1 VKSKRV
7 NKPQA
12 FSGLARFVVVGAF
25 VLGVLPSPGGALVL
39 FAQSQKAAGAGVNT
53 KPASAPGKVSMAP
66 LRAFLA
72 RSKRLSAQGKLD
84 ISKPRTITVEGDRQE
99 DGTLTNV
106 QITGDSS
113 SDPNFRRAAQDFVTA
128 LNESRA
134 LQLLETVSHVRMTF
148 GLDASRFTV
157 QSTHDTPTEARA
169 AEMARGYR
177 VMVNVGRMAKRGTD
191 EGALL
196 SGLKISSSGKQL
208 LMNLDMPREQMG
220 NILHRQ
226 ITPN

>member
-1 VKSKRV
+1 MKSKRV

-25 VLGVLPSPGGALVL
+25 LVGVLPAPGGALVL
-39 FAQSQKAAGAGVNT
+39 FAQSQKAPDVSAKT
-53 KPASAPGKVSMAP
+53 SAPGKVSMAP
-66 LRAFLA
+66 LRAFLV
-72 RSKRLSAQGKLD
+72 RSKRLTEQGKLD
-84 ISKPRTITVEGDRQE
+84 ISKPRTITVEGDRQD

-106 QITGDSS
+106 QITGGSS

-134 LQLLETVSHVRMTF
+134 LQLLETVSRVRMTF

-157 QSTHDTPTEARA
+157 ESTHDTPSEARA

-196 SGLKISSSGKQL
+196 NGLKISSNGKQL

>member
-1 VKSKRV
+1 MKSKRD
-7 NKPQA
+7 NRPQA

-25 VLGVLPSPGGALVL
+25 VLGVLPAPGGALVL
-39 FAQSQKAAGAGVNT
+39 FAQSQKSAGAGVS
-53 KPASAPGKVSMAP
+53 ARAAAPGKVSLAP

-72 RSKRLSAQGKLD
+72 RSKRLNEQGKLD
-84 ISKPRTITVEGDRQE
+84 LSKPRTITVEGDRQE

-157 QSTHDTPTEARA
+157 QSAHDTPTEARA

-196 SGLKISSSGKQL
+196 SGLKISSNGKQL

>member
-1 VKSKRV
+1 MKQKRV

-25 VLGVLPSPGGALVL
+25 LVGVLPAPGGALVL
-39 FAQSQKAAGAGVNT
+39 FAQSQKAADVSAKT
-53 KPASAPGKVSMAP
+53 SAPGKVSMAP
-66 LRAFLA
+66 LRAFLV
-72 RSKRLSAQGKLD
+72 RSKRLTEQGKLD
-84 ISKPRTITVEGDRQE
+84 ISKPRTITVEGDRQD

-106 QITGDSS
+106 QITGGSS

-134 LQLLETVSHVRMTF
+134 LQLLETVSRVRMTF

-157 QSTHDTPTEARA
+157 ESTHDTPTEARA

>member
-1 VKSKRV
+1 MKSKRV

-12 FSGLARFVVVGAF
+12 FTGLARFVVVGAF

-39 FAQSQKAAGAGVNT
+39 FAQSQKAADAGVSP
-53 KPASAPGKVSMAP
+53 KAAASGKVSLTP
-66 LRAFLA
+66 LRAFLR
-72 RSKRLSAQGKLD
+72 RSRRLHQDGKLD

-106 QITGDSS
+106 QITGDSAA
-113 SDPNFRRAAQDFVTA
+113 DPNFRRAAQDFVAA
-128 LNESRA
+128 LNESHA
-134 LQLLETVSHVRMTF
+134 LQVLETVTHVRMTF
-148 GLDASRFTV
+148 GLDGERFTA
-157 QSTHDTPTEARA
+157 QTAHDTPSEARA

-177 VMVNVGRMAKRGTD
+177 VMVNLGRVAKRGTD
-191 EGALL
+191 EGAIL
-196 SGLKISSSGKQL
+196 GALKISSNGKQL
-208 LMNLDMPREQMG
+208 LMNFDMPREQLG